1 MDDLTKME
9 IQKLQ
14 QQIEV
19 LKTMIEVQ
27 NIKNAGVNAVLQKL
41 IGVAPGAVHVDD
53 IEKML
58 TTSQGAGT
66 HYRDAG
72 HRRSDINDFLRE
84 VGLMRLV

>member
-9 IQKLQ
+9 VQKLQ

-19 LKTMIEVQ
+19 LKTMVEVQ
-27 NIKNAGVNAVLQKL
+27 NIRNAGVNAVLQKL
-41 IGVAPGAVHVDD
+41 IEANPGAVHVDD
-53 IEKML
+53 IEKLL
-58 TTSQGAGT
+58 TESQGAGT

-84 VGLMRLV
+84 VGLIRRA